1 MSVRVLVV
9 DDVADIRRLIGAI
22 IAAHDQG
29 WSVAGE
35 ASNGQEAIAAAR
47 RLDPDLVLLDLS
59 MPVMDGLEALPGL
72 RTSVPDATVVMLT
85 GSPTDAAKDA
95 AMAAGADGY
104 LEKDALVTTL
114 IQRLQAIIDDLGGTL
129 GERS

>member
-85 GSPTDAAKDA
+85 GFPTDAAKDA
-95 AMAAGADGY
+95 ALAAGAHGY
-104 LEKDALVTTL
+104 LEKEALVTTL
-114 IQRLQAIIDDLGGTL
+114 TQRLQAILDDLGRTP